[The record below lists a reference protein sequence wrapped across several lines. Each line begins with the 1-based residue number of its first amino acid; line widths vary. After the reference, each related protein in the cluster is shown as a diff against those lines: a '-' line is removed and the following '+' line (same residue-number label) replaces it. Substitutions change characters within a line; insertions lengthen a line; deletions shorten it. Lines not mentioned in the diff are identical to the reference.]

1 VRALALLALFAAV
14 ARGDET
20 LSIGGS
26 TLALEVETSP
36 DSTAKPADIDRWVRH
51 AAVAVSSF
59 YGHFPVPRVR
69 IVVVRVPGRR
79 IFGTT
84 FDGKLIRLRLG
95 TDAPAAEL
103 EQDWT
108 LTHEMFHLGFPDM
121 NRRHLWMQEGLS
133 TYFEPIA
140 RARVGDLTPAEH
152 WRELFQGLPN
162 GLPDPDRGGLDV
174 TPTWGA
180 TYWGGTLFWFL
191 ADLRIREETGNR
203 RSADDAIRAV
213 LAAGGDG
220 SQDWPME
227 RVLEVGDKGTGTTV
241 LASLYQEL
249 GKKHF
254 QVDLKALAARLGVA
268 DGHFD
273 DTAPLA
279 AIRRSITDPK
289 QNPVSDK
296 VAPVDPSR

>member
-1 VRALALLALFAAV
+1 MVKALALLLVVGV
-14 ARGDET
+14 AQADELT
-20 LSIGGS
+20 VGGGAI
-26 TLALEVETSP
+26 TLEVEAAA
-36 DSTAKPADIDRWVRH
+36 DSTAKPADIERWVRR
-51 AAVAVSSF
+51 AAVAVSAF

-69 IVVVRVPGRR
+69 IEVVRVSGKR

-84 FDGKLIRLRLG
+84 FEGKLIRLRVG
-95 TDAPAAEL
+95 TATSAAEL
-103 EQDWT
+103 DHDWT

-152 WRELFQGLPN
+152 WHDLFAGLPN
-162 GLPDPDRGGLDV
+162 GLPDPDRGGLDA

-203 RSADDAIRAV
+203 HSADDTIRAI

-220 SQDWPME
+220 SQDWTME
-227 RVLEVGDKGTGTTV
+227 RIIEVGDRATGTRV
-241 LASLYQEL
+241 LAKLYQEL

-254 QVDLKALAARLGVA
+254 DVDLKALAARLGVA
-268 DGHFD
+268 DGPPD
-273 DTAPLA
+273 DKAPLA

-289 QNPVSDK
+289 QNPPSDK
-296 VAPVDPSR
+296 VAPADPSR